1 MKKSRKNSTGTEK
14 QSKSAVPK
22 LKKWKK
28 EHKHSKK
35 DKGKNEVNPY
45 EQKMAV
51 ITTPHKTQKTSKN
64 KKEKSSEVPKPTQ
77 QPKHEQKKE
86 EKEEKEKEK
95 EKEKANNSDFV
106 EQANK
111 DLEMI
116 ASMIKNE

>member
-1 MKKSRKNSTGTEK
+1 MESVLRNDNDSRKD
-14 QSKSAVPK
+14 KS
-22 LKKWKK
+22 
-28 EHKHSKK
+28 
-35 DKGKNEVNPY
+35 KNEMNPY

-64 KKEKSSEVPKPTQ
+64 KKEKSSEVPKATQ

-86 EKEEKEKEK
+86 EKEK